1 MEFRL
6 WRGSIVMTP
15 EGDRQFHSVALPDEK
30 CPFIAKVLWQELC
43 RLGQC
48 LLGES
53 ERTTMRKGLLAWLV
67 AMILGTSAM
76 ASAGGQPVR
85 MQQLSSDIEAA
96 LLRLPYYDVFDSLG
110 YQVGDHGTVV
120 LSGQVRT
127 PWLKS
132 SAEKAVKRVPGV
144 DTVVNNIEI
153 LPVNINDDRIRVA
166 VYRSLF
172 YDSTLDRYAM
182 GANPS
187 IRILVKNGQVTL
199 DGVVGN
205 QMDKTIAGIKAR
217 QVFGVFGVNNN
228 LEVR

>member
-1 MEFRL
+1 
-6 WRGSIVMTP
+6 
-15 EGDRQFHSVALPDEK
+15 
-30 CPFIAKVLWQELC
+30 
-43 RLGQC
+43 
-48 LLGES
+48 
-53 ERTTMRKGLLAWLV
+53 MRKGFLAGLMTM
-67 AMILGTSAM
+67 ALALGTSAT
-76 ASAGGQPVR
+76 AGAGAQPVR
-85 MQQLSSDIEAA
+85 MQQLASDIDAA

-110 YQVGDHGTVV
+110 YQIGDHGTVV
-120 LSGQVRT
+120 LTGQVRT

-132 SAEKAVKRVPGV
+132 SAEKAVKRVAGV

-199 DGVVGN
+199 EGFVGN
-205 QMDKTIAGIKAR
+205 EMDKTIAGMKAR
-217 QVFGVFGVNNN
+217 QVFGVFGVTNN
-228 LEVR
+228 LTIDKS